1 MKISLLGPTSVR
13 LEGPRAPEKLSVIR
27 SKFKSNG
34 FFLMT
39 HTDKRP
45 VKNPKRVIVSLANH
59 NRTITKAE
67 RSNLKNSEELY
78 RLPKRDSKYSIFGI
92 RLFWNRLG
100 HFDFI
105 ELPASSGLPRPQK
118 LCTHSVQFWPL
129 LYRHCCNNTV
139 PLQKLKNNFCKN
151 WKNGDHVVFHQYF
164 SMQLNKPFIL

>member
-92 RLFWNRLG
+92 RLF
-100 HFDFI
+100 
-105 ELPASSGLPRPQK
+105 
-118 LCTHSVQFWPL
+118 
-129 LYRHCCNNTV
+129 
-139 PLQKLKNNFCKN
+139 
-151 WKNGDHVVFHQYF
+151 
-164 SMQLNKPFIL
+164 